1 MWRDHPVR
9 TECFCCGG
17 CGCHTKTLTAL
28 ERLTAILLLGPQSS
42 LYSQGHAQSMQFLAD
57 IRNMA
62 TIIYL
67 IPHILFVPHKI
78 KRLWQGLAKEMV
90 PLAVEM
96 SRSLAL
102 VAYQANWR

>member
-17 CGCHTKTLTAL
+17 CGCHNKTLTAL

-42 LYSQGHAQSMQFLAD
+42 PYSQGHAQSMQFLAD
-57 IRNMA
+57 IRTMA